1 MPTSEQRPPGPVIP
15 VVEPWLALWRFTAA
29 ATWGGLSA
37 LVQLS
42 DPRPLRTFWSTA
54 LSRAADRAMRSP
66 EFLELT
72 AVNLRAM
79 ASLMRLNPL
88 LRSR

>member
-1 MPTSEQRPPGPVIP
+1 MPPLPI
-15 VVEPWLALWRFTAA
+15 VEPWLAVWRLSAA
-29 ATWGGLSA
+29 ATWGGLAA
-37 LVQLS
+37 LAQVS